1 MSYGGK
7 VMIYFDSLCHVVAE
21 LGCIFAEKIENY
33 ADRNP
38 KKDMLA
44 LRSRIYSLAG
54 WGGVESFP
62 KMSGVW
68 LAFYE
73 EFKKYYLN
81 LRLIH

>member
-1 MSYGGK
+1 
-7 VMIYFDSLCHVVAE
+7 
-21 LGCIFAEKIENY
+21 
-33 ADRNP
+33 
-38 KKDMLA
+38 MLA

-68 LAFYE
+68 LAFYD

>member
-1 MSYGGK
+1 ME
-7 VMIYFDSLCHVVAE
+7 VYFCR
-21 LGCIFAEKIENY
+21 KIKKNY
-33 ADRNP
+33 ADRNS